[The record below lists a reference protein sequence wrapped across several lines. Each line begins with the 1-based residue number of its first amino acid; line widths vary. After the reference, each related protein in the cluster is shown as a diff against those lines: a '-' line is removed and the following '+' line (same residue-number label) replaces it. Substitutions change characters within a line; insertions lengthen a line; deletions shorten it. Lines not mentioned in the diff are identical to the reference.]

1 MLSPDL
7 KSRLND
13 LYRVLKTPEYRDL
26 LSELGREIRAWEAD
40 TSLLRSDVNRLRQRL
55 APVTQSVLPLG
66 FYTRLYLLKT
76 APTDEQRL
84 AILAEIREA
93 FPEVRIPPEF
103 IPTGVRVADL
113 V

>member
-7 KSRLND
+7 RSRLND
-13 LYRVLKTPEYRDL
+13 LYRVLKKPEYREL
-26 LSELGREIRAWEAD
+26 LTELGREVRAWE
-40 TSLLRSDVNRLRQRL
+40 TETQVLRSDVHRLQQRL
-55 APVTQSVLPLG
+55 APGPHAVLPLG

-84 AILAEIREA
+84 LILTEIQEA